1 MTVDACA
8 ALVERGDPERFRAV
22 MAAPPWCRARLFP
35 VYAFNL
41 EIARAP
47 WVSKEPMIGEMRLQ
61 WWRDVVAE
69 PSPRA
74 HEVAGPLHRLIAE
87 AGLPVAVLDA
97 MAAARRR
104 DCWAEPFEGAQD
116 LRSYL
121 EDTGAGLAWVAARA
135 LGAPE
140 GAEAAVRAHGWATAA
155 ANYLR
160 AVPALTER
168 GRPAL
173 PDGFLPEALAREGL
187 ERLAAA
193 RAARRTVPRAAA
205 PALLAGWQAGGLLR
219 QALREPARV
228 AAGELA
234 LSGFARD
241 GGLMWQ
247 ALTGRW

>member
-1 MTVDACA
+1 
-8 ALVERGDPERFRAV
+8 
-22 MAAPPWCRARLFP
+22 
-35 VYAFNL
+35 
-41 EIARAP
+41 
-47 WVSKEPMIGEMRLQ
+47 VSKEAMIGEMRLQ

-69 PSPRA
+69 ASPRA
-74 HEVAGPLHRLIAE
+74 HEVAGPLHRLILE

-104 DCWAEPFEGAQD
+104 DCWGEPFENAEA
-116 LRSYL
+116 LRTYL

-135 LGAPE
+135 LGAPG
-140 GAEAAVRAHGWATAA
+140 GAEGAVRAHGWATAA

-168 GRPAL
+168 GRQAL
-173 PDGFLPEALAREGL
+173 PEGLAPEALAREGL
-187 ERLAAA
+187 ARLAAA
-193 RAARRTVPRAAA
+193 RAARASVPRSVA

-219 QALREPARV
+219 LALREPGRV
-228 AAGELA
+228 AAGTLA